1 MTSCSNRCRA
11 RRAMWRLQLKQ
22 FLQDQRNRRFFAL
35 SIAALVLLPLLVLS
49 FSRTFFTY
57 ATETDFLQ
65 TFVPEAQRILAG
77 ERLEVSY
84 HLPGFPLVLAGVLSI
99 TPDLLSAGLVIA
111 FLSSVAA
118 LGMSFR
124 TFKTLL
130 GDDYAWASVFTLW
143 LSIPLMILSASAT
156 SDVYFYTLFCA
167 TLWLTVLV
175 ASDPKSSRNA
185 SLLGLVIG
193 IAFLTRSNGLT
204 LFAAILAPF
213 ITVQSRNELVVWPR
227 IKGAC
232 LIAGGSLVPI
242 LIWLFVSMRYGMPF
256 SPSGTVDNLAM
267 TYFSTGDGIGL
278 ESMETVRGKFDSV
291 LDVFLHDPAAVL
303 SQYFKDLFDLP
314 LRALKTVAFPFSL
327 IAIPGFILLLL
338 KRNRIFLAVLLLLFL
353 PQILLVNLKTY
364 EPRYYLF
371 LAPLIVLSMYEAV
384 KWGWGGVKA
393 ERVKR
398 IYLIGVIAAVC
409 FASFGT
415 FRYASV
421 YVHAQNKE
429 LGSLVTH
436 TQSMDLSGQVL
447 ASRKIQTAYYTGAD
461 HALLIDV
468 SDLEALRLEL
478 ADIQTRT
485 GKDVVFYYGGMEDWK
500 WPGLLTRDLDAP
512 TPSWL
517 TALTCSADP
526 EHSWCLY
533 RFNP

>member
-1 MTSCSNRCRA
+1 
-11 RRAMWRLQLKQ
+11 MWRLQLKQ
-22 FLQDQRNRRFFAL
+22 FLQDQRNRRLFAL
-35 SIAALVLLPLLVLS
+35 SIAAIVLLPLLALS

-65 TFVPEAQRILAG
+65 TFVPEARRILAG
-77 ERLEVSY
+77 EGLEVSY
-84 HLPGFPLVLAGVLSI
+84 HLPGFPLVLAGVLSVI
-99 TPDLLSAGLVIA
+99 PDLLTAGLVIA

-118 LGMSFR
+118 LWMNFR
-124 TFKTLL
+124 AYKILL
-130 GDDYAWASVFTLW
+130 GEDYAWASVLTLW
-143 LSIPLMILSASAT
+143 LSIPFMILSASAT
-156 SDVYFYTLFCA
+156 SDVYFYMLFCGS
-167 TLWLTVLV
+167 LWLAVLV
-175 ASDPKSSRNA
+175 ANDPKSLRNA

-204 LFAAILAPF
+204 LFAAVLAPF
-213 ITVQSRNELVVWPR
+213 ITVQSRKDLVARSR
-227 IKGAC
+227 IRAAGM
-232 LIAGGSLVPI
+232 IVGGSLVPI
-242 LIWLFVSMRYGMPF
+242 LIWLFVSVRYGMPF

-278 ESMETVRGKFDSV
+278 ESMEMVRGKFDSV

-327 IAIPGFILLLL
+327 IAIPGFVLLML
-338 KRNRIFLAVLLLLFL
+338 KHKQNRIFWTVLLLLFL

-371 LAPLIVLSMYEAV
+371 LAPLIVLSMYEAI
-384 KWGWGGVKA
+384 KWGWSAVKA
-393 ERVKR
+393 ERLKR
-398 IYLIGVIAAVC
+398 LYLIGVITAAC

-415 FRYASV
+415 VRYAAV

-429 LGSLVTH
+429 LGSLIAQ
-436 TQSMDLSGQVL
+436 TQSMDLSGHVL

-461 HALLIDV
+461 HALLIGV
-468 SDLEALRLEL
+468 SDLEDLRLEL
-478 ADIQTRT
+478 ADIQVRT

-517 TALTCSADP
+517 RVLACSDDP
-526 EHSWCLY
+526 AHSWCLY